1 MLLLL
6 LLLMGVVMMVYMMLL
21 SLIGCRVVLMIH
33 RDLLLTVR
41 MIVICVVFHVRCQF
55 GDAHVVFG
63 GSGPRHRVISAGL
76 VGLHG
81 GQEIL
86 HARGG
91 G

>member
-1 MLLLL
+1 MVHRMLLLLL

-55 GDAHVVFG
+55 RDTHVIFG
-63 GSGPRHRVISAGL
+63 GS
-76 VGLHG
+76 
-81 GQEIL
+81 
-86 HARGG
+86 
-91 G
+91 